1 LGVPSSTFGIA
12 CWKAAKHEPVPLF
25 WDTGESPN
33 QRLKLTGAA
42 ILVSRASTFFQAAPA
57 A

>member
-1 LGVPSSTFGIA
+1 MVAFLV
-12 CWKAAKHEPVPLF
+12 
-25 WDTGESPN
+25 GEVVTPN

-42 ILVSRASTFFQAAPA
+42 ILVLRASTFFQAAPA